1 MDLPNLGL
9 GRTTLTI
16 GDTTTAGGSTT
27 TGTYEA
33 LKSGVLLSLTN
44 GEKITPNAAIV
55 LGRAF
60 TLAEVVA
67 LWEEFEISDEETYK
81 LITGQDPPTVRDMA
95 LYGAWMQSPAMSGLP
110 AALTPTYQ
118 LAPLAQSD
126 TFRVSNH
133 LRAWFQIEVRPRL
146 SADGDVF
153 PPIGA
158 PPGDNGISWTIP
170 SDKLYVSAK
179 GSDGKREYR
188 ATGSLMRFFES
199 GLQFVNAGVWEYRYV
214 LRLAKK

>member
-16 GDTTTAGGSTT
+16 ADTTTAGGSTT

-158 PPGDNGISWTIP
+158 PPVDSGISWTIP

>member
-1 MDLPNLGL
+1 MDLPNLSL

-16 GDTTTAGGSTT
+16 GDTTATT
-27 TGTYEA
+27 TGATGTYEA
-33 LKSGVLLSLTN
+33 LKSGVIVSLTV

-60 TLAEVVA
+60 TLAEVNA
-67 LWEEFEISDEETYK
+67 LWEDFEISDEETYK
-81 LITGQDPPTVRDMA
+81 LITGQDPPSVRDMA
-95 LYGAWMQSPAMSGLP
+95 LYGSWMQSPAMSSLP
-110 AALTPTYQ
+110 TAVVPTYQ

-133 LRAWFQIEVRPRL
+133 LRAWFEVEIRPRL
-146 SADGDVF
+146 ASDGDF
-153 PPIGA
+153 YPPTGT
-158 PPGDNGISWTIP
+158 PPADNGLSWVIQ

-188 ATGSLMRFFES
+188 VTGSLMRFFE
-199 GLQFVNAGVWEYRYV
+199 LAVQPLNAGVWEYRYV

>member
-16 GDTTTAGGSTT
+16 GDTTATT
-27 TGTYEA
+27 TGATGTYEA
-33 LKSGVLLSLTN
+33 LKSGVIVSLTV

-60 TLAEVVA
+60 TLAEVIA

-81 LITGQDPPTVRDMA
+81 LITGQDPPSVRDMA
-95 LYGAWMQSPAMSGLP
+95 LYGSWMQSPAMSALP
-110 AALTPTYQ
+110 GAAMPTYQ

-146 SADGDVF
+146 STDADVF

-158 PPGDNGISWTIP
+158 PPVDNGLSWTLP

-179 GSDGKREYR
+179 GNDGKREYR

-199 GLQFVNAGVWEYRYV
+199 AVQFINAGVWEYRYV

>member
-1 MDLPNLGL
+1 MDLPNLSL

-16 GDTTTAGGSTT
+16 GDTTATT
-27 TGTYEA
+27 TSATGTYEA
-33 LKSGVLLSLTN
+33 LKSGVIVSLTV

-55 LGRAF
+55 LGRTF
-60 TLAEVVA
+60 TLAEVTA
-67 LWEEFEISDEETYK
+67 LWEDFEISDEETYK
-81 LITGQDPPTVRDMA
+81 LITGQDPPSVRDMA
-95 LYGAWMQSPAMSGLP
+95 LYGSWMQSPAMSSLP
-110 AALTPTYQ
+110 AAVVPTYQ
-118 LAPLAQSD
+118 LVGLAQSD

-146 SADGDVF
+146 STDADVF

-158 PPGDNGISWTIP
+158 PPVDNGLSWTLP

-179 GSDGKREYR
+179 GNDGKREYR
-188 ATGSLMRFFES
+188 ATGSLMRFFELP
-199 GLQFVNAGVWEYRYV
+199 LQFINAGMWEYRYV